1 VLKLLS
7 LYELTLNGEG
17 AGPESRHLLRE
28 AGSKDGTCICV
39 EAAAAATT
47 LVWTWEAGAWA

>member
-1 VLKLLS
+1 MLS